1 MASDRATNDYFGY
14 SVSISGSYIIV
25 GAYYEDED
33 ESGANTLLNAGSAYI
48 FAKDQG
54 GTDNWGQVKKIVASD
69 RAAGDYFGNSV
80 SISGSNAIVGANL
93 EDEDATG
100 GSTFGNAGSAYIFVK
115 DQGGDGN
122 WGQVKKIVASD
133 RAAEDY
139 FGTSVSIS
147 GNYVIVGAYYEDE
160 DAVGG
165 ATLSSAGS
173 AYLFAKDQG
182 GTDTWG

>member
-1 MASDRATNDYFGY
+1 M
-14 SVSISGSYIIV
+14 
-25 GAYYEDED
+25 
-33 ESGANTLLNAGSAYI
+33 
-48 FAKDQG
+48 
-54 GTDNWGQVKKIVASD
+54 
-69 RAAGDYFGNSV
+69 
-80 SISGSNAIVGANL
+80 
-93 EDEDATG
+93 
-100 GSTFGNAGSAYIFVK
+100 
-115 DQGGDGN
+115 
-122 WGQVKKIVASD
+122 KKIVASD

-182 GTDTWG
+182 GTDTWGQVKKIVASDRAANDYFGSAVSISGSYVIVGAGNELSLIHI